1 MTVNIVDAVVGHET
15 KLSKYKWKNNA
26 TQINVAPAVFSWYPG
41 LWSVSGPT
49 VTDWKSLLSFMLQV
63 WSPADN
69 QNVTSGCVST
79 KCFNF
84 FTCILFCFSN
94 RADRDRLKKSSV
106 FLFRTAPLDKSAH
119 FGLKAAT
126 VCVLKSGSGSCIYFE
141 SKWQKD
147 AAYFS
152 IFFFFLKNSC
162 FDLKLCT
169 INIWPG

>member
-1 MTVNIVDAVVGHET
+1 MTVHIVDAAVEHET
-15 KLSKYKWKNNA
+15 KLSKYEWKNNA
-26 TQINVAPAVFSWYPG
+26 TQIHVAPAVFSWYPI
-41 LWSVSGPT
+41 S
-49 VTDWKSLLSFMLQV
+49 LQV